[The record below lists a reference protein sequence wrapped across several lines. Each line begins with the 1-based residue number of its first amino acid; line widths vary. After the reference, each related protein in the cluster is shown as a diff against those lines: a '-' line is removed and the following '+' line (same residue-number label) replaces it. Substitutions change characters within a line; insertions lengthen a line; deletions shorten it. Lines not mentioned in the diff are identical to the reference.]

1 MSLLYPFMYKATW
14 KIYIGA
20 ILLPFVGFIFGYFVA
35 SVCRMEPFR
44 RRTVALET
52 GIQNFPL
59 CMTLLSLSFS
69 REVFAEIS
77 LFPLLY
83 GVTCIVASV
92 IFAVIYRIVAAF
104 KAKTKKQM
112 EYNQTDEE
120 NRKSLKET
128 SKFMADINFDDDD

>member
-35 SVCRMEPFR
+35 SVCRMESFR

-92 IFAVIYRIVAAF
+92 IFAVIYRIVATF
-104 KAKTKKQM
+104 KAKSKKQM

-128 SKFMADINFDDDD
+128 SKFIADINFDDND

>member
-1 MSLLYPFMYKATW
+1 
-14 KIYIGA
+14 
-20 ILLPFVGFIFGYFVA
+20 
-35 SVCRMEPFR
+35 
-44 RRTVALET
+44 
-52 GIQNFPL
+52 
-59 CMTLLSLSFS
+59 MTLLSLSFS

-92 IFAVIYRIVAAF
+92 IFAVIYRIVATF

-120 NRKSLKET
+120 NRKSLTET
-128 SKFMADINFDDDD
+128 SKFIADINFDDND

>member
-1 MSLLYPFMYKATW
+1 
-14 KIYIGA
+14 
-20 ILLPFVGFIFGYFVA
+20 
-35 SVCRMEPFR
+35 
-44 RRTVALET
+44 
-52 GIQNFPL
+52 
-59 CMTLLSLSFS
+59 MTLLSLSFS

-92 IFAVIYRIVAAF
+92 IFAVIYRIVAVF
-104 KAKTKKQM
+104 KAKTKKQK

-128 SKFMADINFDDDD
+128 SQFKADIIFDDDD

>member
-1 MSLLYPFMYKATW
+1 
-14 KIYIGA
+14 
-20 ILLPFVGFIFGYFVA
+20 
-35 SVCRMEPFR
+35 MEPFR

-92 IFAVIYRIVAAF
+92 VFAVIYRIVAAL
-104 KAKTKKQM
+104 KAKTKKQKD
-112 EYNQTDEE
+112 NQTDEE
-120 NRKSLKET
+120 NRKSIKET
-128 SKFMADINFDDDD
+128 SQYMEDINFDDDD

>member
-1 MSLLYPFMYKATW
+1 
-14 KIYIGA
+14 
-20 ILLPFVGFIFGYFVA
+20 
-35 SVCRMEPFR
+35 
-44 RRTVALET
+44 
-52 GIQNFPL
+52 
-59 CMTLLSLSFS
+59 MTLLSLSFS

-104 KAKTKKQM
+104 KAKTKKQK

-128 SKFMADINFDDDD
+128 SKFMADIALQLTKSDLKIYLDVFYFYKY

>member
-1 MSLLYPFMYKATW
+1 
-14 KIYIGA
+14 
-20 ILLPFVGFIFGYFVA
+20 
-35 SVCRMEPFR
+35 
-44 RRTVALET
+44 
-52 GIQNFPL
+52 
-59 CMTLLSLSFS
+59 MTLLSLSFS

-92 IFAVIYRIVAAF
+92 IFAVIYRIVATF
-104 KAKTKKQM
+104 KAKTKKQK

-128 SKFMADINFDDDD
+128 SQFKADIIFDDDD